1 MEELARDGCLD
12 RAALHADMDRK
23 TARKYRD
30 LGKLPSELKKPRTWR
45 TRSDP
50 FTHDWAEI
58 KTRLAE
64 AQEEVEARALL
75 VFLMAKYPERYR
87 EGHLR
92 TLQRRIRHWRA
103 TEGPPKEVFFP
114 QDHRP
119 GEAMQTDFT
128 WGTELGITIRGEPF
142 DHLICHPVLPF
153 SNWEWVTV
161 CHSESLAAM
170 RRGVQEAL
178 FRLGHVPEWH
188 QTDNSTAATH
198 DLRTGKRAFNEAY
211 VAMVTHFGMK
221 PRTIEVGKKE
231 QNGDVEALHR
241 PFKARVRQALIFRD
255 SKDFESEAE
264 YEAFLQEEATK
275 ANLKRHEKV
284 VEELKAMRVVA
295 LQRLPEFTEIKVR
308 VSEYSTI
315 RVLRNTYSVPSQ
327 LMGEE
332 VRARVF
338 EDRIEVWFGERLMET
353 MGRLQG
359 RCGHRI
365 NYHHVIHSL
374 VRKPGAFERYRYRED
389 LFPSLT
395 FRKAYDRLREA
406 LQAREADLEYLRAC
420 TFRQRR
426 WRPTWR
432 WRWGFSSTRGW
443 SLEPRRSRNW

>member
-1 MEELARDGCLD
+1 LGITDRQVRRLMEELARDGCLD

-211 VAMVTHFGMK
+211 VAMVTHCDLSAGACPLGSSP
-221 PRTIEVGKKE
+221 PRPAASPASRS
-231 QNGDVEALHR
+231 QAAPPRRR
-241 PFKARVRQALIFRD
+241 PRSPSSPSSPPRPAPE
-255 SKDFESEAE
+255 ESEWW
-264 YEAFLQEEATK
+264 T
-275 ANLKRHEKV
+275 
-284 VEELKAMRVVA
+284 
-295 LQRLPEFTEIKVR
+295 
-308 VSEYSTI
+308 SG
-315 RVLRNTYSVPSQ
+315 LRS
-327 LMGEE
+327 
-332 VRARVF
+332 
-338 EDRIEVWFGERLMET
+338 W
-353 MGRLQG
+353 
-359 RCGHRI
+359 
-365 NYHHVIHSL
+365 
-374 VRKPGAFERYRYRED
+374 
-389 LFPSLT
+389 
-395 FRKAYDRLREA
+395 
-406 LQAREADLEYLRAC
+406 
-420 TFRQRR
+420 
-426 WRPTWR
+426 
-432 WRWGFSSTRGW
+432 
-443 SLEPRRSRNW
+443 